1 MVRLPARSAT
11 ISVKLTRITYTWRAF
26 GGDVS
31 GAIVAALIALPYG
44 LAMASMMGLPPVLGL
59 VTSVATAPITALL
72 GRNPVLI
79 GGTASATVPFIAQAV
94 HAQGQGGA
102 AKVCMVASVFLLIFC
117 FLRLGRFI
125 SKVPQPV
132 VTGFSCGIGAMMVLS
147 QLGIM
152 LGVKAVVDRT
162 SNNMLYQSW
171 QVLSR
176 IGETQSSAVIVS
188 GVVIVLALLCTRFFP
203 KAPAPLI
210 GVLGAVAIAV
220 AFHLHQRE
228 VGRLPLEIPPF
239 AGFSWTPADVFSVI
253 PAAAGLAF
261 VSAVNL
267 LVTSRV
273 VEHFRGRHRP
283 GKRADADSELG
294 AYGVANMVAAVF
306 AAPMSVGIPA
316 RSLASVRC
324 GATTRVSNL
333 LHAGFILAFI
343 WLGGSYISHIPI
355 PALAGVTAYIGICL
369 LEWGTWRRLPK
380 MSSVDALGFLTTAAA
395 TLVVNAVLA
404 VAIGCSF
411 YVLRA
416 AYCRLIHPPRT
427 TPEAVK
433 TMAVGS
439 AR

>member
-1 MVRLPARSAT
+1 LRS
-11 ISVKLTRITYTWRAF
+11 IRIQYSWRTLF
-26 GGDVS
+26 GDLS
-31 GAIVAALIALPYG
+31 GGMVAALVALPYG
-44 LAMASMMGLPPVLGL
+44 LAMANLMGLPPVLGL

-94 HAQGQGGA
+94 HSQGVGGA
-102 AKVCMVASVFLLIFC
+102 AKVCMVASVFLLVFC
-117 FLRLGRFI
+117 FLRLGRFVQKI
-125 SKVPQPV
+125 PNPV

-147 QLGIM
+147 QLGVM
-152 LGVKAVVDRT
+152 LGVRAVVDRT

-176 IGETQSSAVIVS
+176 ARDTQASAVIIS
-188 GVVIVLALLCTRFFP
+188 GTVIVVALLCARFLP

-210 GVLGAVAIAV
+210 AVGASVAIAIT
-220 AFHLHQRE
+220 FGLHQRE

-239 AGFSWTPADVFSVI
+239 AGFSWTPADVFGVT
-253 PAAAGLAF
+253 PAALGLAF

-267 LVTSRV
+267 LITSRV
-273 VEHFRGRHRP
+273 VEHFRGRHKQL
-283 GKRADADSELG
+283 KRADADAELG

-324 GATTRVSNL
+324 GATTRMSNL
-333 LHAGFILAFI
+333 FHAVFILAFI
-343 WLGGSYISHIPI
+343 VLGAQYISHVPI

-380 MSSVDALGFLTTAAA
+380 MSIVDALGFLSTACAV
-395 TLVVNAVLA
+395 LVVNAVLA
-404 VAIGCSF
+404 VAIGCAF
-411 YVLRA
+411 YLIRYLLHAIRRESRHPVLA
-416 AYCRLIHPPRT
+416 GNA
-427 TPEAVK
+427 PEATKNV
-433 TMAVGS
+433 AVGR
-439 AR
+439 AG